1 MKHLSSCEFNMSTI
15 CAELQFLDSNL
26 TTIAVEN
33 VVADNIYQWSE
44 LDYLIYK
51 DSIAYEDLVL
61 EGNPESYLKIVME
74 YKPLD

>member
-1 MKHLSSCEFNMSTI
+1 MSTI